1 MPTVVQFRRG
11 TTAQN
16 DNFIGAAGEISYD
29 NQSNTIRVH
38 DGSTSGGFE
47 SVTTASAQ
55 TISNKTLDSA
65 NISGALFASDSD
77 VVDIG
82 TDGARFRGAYIGTLY
97 TKDGIV
103 KAQPAGVSVTSGS
116 ATIVASYVTG
126 GASTAIEFN
135 ISAYNDSSSETQISK
150 ILTAFDGTNIASTE
164 YGIVHTGDSDLGSL
178 AVTNNSGT
186 IEVKFTRNPATTILV
201 KAHQTIIT

>member
-55 TISNKTLDSA
+55 TLSNKTLDSA
-65 NISGALFASDSD
+65 NISGVLSASDSD

-126 GASTAIEFN
+126 GESTAIEFN